1 MRVSAERGRPLFIFG
16 AVAVAAFALDQGTKV
31 LAVAHLDPGSFIPL
45 LGGWLRLTLI
55 HNVGSAFGLI
65 PSGTIPT
72 AASILVC
79 VVVLGYVFRGGLA
92 GAPGRGMALGLVV
105 GGALGNLLDRI
116 RTGGVVD
123 FIDLQVWP
131 VFNLAD
137 AAITIG
143 VGLLAIGVVRR
154 R

>member
-16 AVAVAAFALDQGTKV
+16 AVAAAAFALDQGTKI
-31 LAVAHLDPGSFIPL
+31 LAVAHLDPGSFVPL
-45 LGGWLRLTLI
+45 LGGWLRLTLT

-65 PSGTIPT
+65 GSGAIPL
-72 AASILVC
+72 AASALVC
-79 VVVLGYVFRGGLA
+79 VVVLGYVFRGGLVR
-92 GAPGRGMALGLVV
+92 APVRSMPLGLIV
-105 GGALGNLLDRI
+105 GGALGNLLDRV

-131 VFNLAD
+131 VFNIAD

-143 VGLLAIGVVRR
+143 VGLLAIGMARR

>member
-1 MRVSAERGRPLFIFG
+1 MRVSAERGRPLLIFG
-16 AVAVAAFALDQGTKV
+16 AVAAAAFALDQGTKI
-31 LAVAHLDPGSFIPL
+31 LAVAHLDPGSFVPL
-45 LGGWLRLTLI
+45 LGGWLRLNLT

-65 PSGTIPT
+65 RAGTIPL
-72 AASILVC
+72 AASALVC
-79 VVVLGYVFRGGLA
+79 VVILGYVFRGGLVR
-92 GAPGRGMALGLVV
+92 APGRSIPLGLVV
-105 GGALGNLLDRI
+105 GGALGNLLDRV

-131 VFNLAD
+131 VFNIAD

-143 VGLLAIGVVRR
+143 VGLLAIGLARR

>member
-1 MRVSAERGRPLFIFG
+1 MRVSAERGRPLLVFG
-16 AVAVAAFALDQGTKV
+16 AVAAAAFTLDQGTKI
-31 LAVAHLDPGSFIPL
+31 LAVAHLDPGSSVPL
-45 LGGWLRLTLI
+45 FGGWLRLTLT
-55 HNVGSAFGLI
+55 HNVDSAFGLI
-65 PSGTIPT
+65 RSGTIPI
-72 AASILVC
+72 AASALVC

-92 GAPGRGMALGLVV
+92 RAPGRSMPLGLVV
-105 GGALGNLLDRI
+105 GGALGNLLDRV

-143 VGLLAIGVVRR
+143 VGLLAIGLARR

>member
-45 LGGWLRLTLI
+45 LGGWLRLTLT

-65 PSGTIPT
+65 RSGTIPT
-72 AASILVC
+72 AASTLVC

-92 GAPGRGMALGLVV
+92 RAPGRGMALGLVV

>member
-1 MRVSAERGRPLFIFG
+1 MRVSAERGRPLLIFG
-16 AVAVAAFALDQGTKV
+16 AVAAAAFALDQGTKI
-31 LAVAHLDPGSFIPL
+31 LAVAHLDPGSFVPL
-45 LGGWLRLTLI
+45 LGGWLRLTLT

-65 PSGTIPT
+65 RSGTIPI
-72 AASILVC
+72 AASALVC
-79 VVVLGYVFRGGLA
+79 VVVLGWVFRGGLA
-92 GAPGRGMALGLVV
+92 RAPGRSMPLGLVV
-105 GGALGNLLDRI
+105 GGALGNLLDRV

-131 VFNLAD
+131 VFNIAD

-143 VGLLAIGVVRR
+143 VGLLAVGLARR

>member
-1 MRVSAERGRPLFIFG
+1 MRVSAERGRPLLIFG
-16 AVAVAAFALDQGTKV
+16 AVAAAAFALDQGTKI
-31 LAVAHLDPGSFIPL
+31 LAVAHLDPGSFVPL
-45 LGGWLRLTLI
+45 LGGWLRLTLT

-65 PSGTIPT
+65 RSGTIPI
-72 AASILVC
+72 AASALVC
-79 VVVLGYVFRGGLA
+79 VVVLGWVFRGGLA
-92 GAPGRGMALGLVV
+92 RAPGRSMSLGLVV
-105 GGALGNLLDRI
+105 GGALGNLSDRV

-143 VGLLAIGVVRR
+143 VGLLAIGLARR

>member
-16 AVAVAAFALDQGTKV
+16 AVAAAAFALDQGTKI
-31 LAVAHLDPGSFIPL
+31 LAVAHLDPGSFVPL
-45 LGGWLRLTLI
+45 LGGWLRLTLT

-65 PSGTIPT
+65 RSGTIPL
-72 AASILVC
+72 AASALVC
-79 VVVLGYVFRGGLA
+79 VVILGYVFRGGLVR
-92 GAPGRGMALGLVV
+92 APGRSMPLGLVV
-105 GGALGNLLDRI
+105 GGALGNLLDRV

-131 VFNLAD
+131 VFNIAD

-143 VGLLAIGVVRR
+143 VGLLAVGLARR